1 MPLVNLSKFLFSYLQ
16 NGSDSAKSVYFT
28 RPLGNPGE
36 KQPLFIKK
44 KERERNWCFHGAC
57 HMADTVW
64 FSQEPS
70 EGGPLIGPFVGVE
83 LSAQRGYLTRSPQS
97 WKKKELGFGPRLDQC
112 ETPWLKKK
120 ELTLL
125 SIFLLYA
132 RNY

>member
-1 MPLVNLSKFLFSYLQ
+1 
-16 NGSDSAKSVYFT
+16 
-28 RPLGNPGE
+28 
-36 KQPLFIKK
+36 
-44 KERERNWCFHGAC
+44 
-57 HMADTVW
+57 MADTVW

-83 LSAQRGYLTRSPQS
+83 LSAQRGYLTWSPQS